1 MVKENSYYF
10 YVLLCADNTLY
21 GGFTTDLIR
30 RLNQHNDGVGAKYTR
45 LKKRRPVEMIY
56 HEKFSSKSMALKKEY
71 AFKHQSR
78 EKKNKYLVEHGVDRN
93 LIEWLIKSL

>member
-21 GGFTTDLIR
+21 GWFTTDLIR

-71 AFKHQSR
+71 AFKHQFNWMI
-78 EKKNKYLVEHGVDRN
+78 NKIIAIHTIIKYN
-93 LIEWLIKSL
+93 LLSV

>member
-78 EKKNKYLVEHGVDRN
+78 EKKNKYLKLVF
-93 LIEWLIKSL
+93 